1 MRLLD
6 LLMWSILL
14 TLLGAGLF
22 MVILEMFLPGMVM
35 GLLGALSILAG
46 VIYAYAAFDANV
58 GNIVLIA
65 TLFGSLVLFSIWMKV
80 FPNSPI
86 GKLLTLKSAISEGTA
101 IADKSNLLGRR
112 GKALSFLRPA
122 GVALIDGTRVDVVS
136 ETDLIEAG
144 SEIEVVKVEGLRVVV
159 RRALT

>member
-1 MRLLD
+1 
-6 LLMWSILL
+6 MWSILL
-14 TLLGAGLF
+14 TLLGAGLA
-22 MVILEMFLPGMVM
+22 MIILEMLLPGMVM

-46 VIYAYAAFDANV
+46 VIYAYAAFDVNV

-65 TLFGSLVLFSIWMKV
+65 TLFGSLVLFSICMKV

-86 GKLLTLKSAISEGTA
+86 GKLLTLKSAISAGTA
-101 IADKSNLLGRR
+101 ISDKSNLLGRR

-122 GVALIDGTRVDVVS
+122 GVALFDGTRVDVVA

-144 SEIEVVKVEGLRVVV
+144 SEVEVVKVEGLRVVV
-159 RRALT
+159 RRVST